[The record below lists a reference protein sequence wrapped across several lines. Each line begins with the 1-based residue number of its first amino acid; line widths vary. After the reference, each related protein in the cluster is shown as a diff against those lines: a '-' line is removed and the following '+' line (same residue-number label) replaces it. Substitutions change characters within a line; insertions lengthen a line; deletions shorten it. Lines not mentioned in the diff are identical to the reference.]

1 MNFVDPFRMTN
12 VEEIK
17 RFQTQSFFMMMII
30 LRKQSYAD
38 FICDEACVL
47 APVLLGFFFLI
58 ISNTLLRSMTDVV
71 ESWAFSNAKFFFMM
85 VFILR
90 KQSYADFICDEACVL
105 ASVFLW
111 FFL

>member
-1 MNFVDPFRMTN
+1 MIVIPEESILEYFCVNFVDPFRMTN

-47 APVLLGFFFLI
+47 
-58 ISNTLLRSMTDVV
+58 
-71 ESWAFSNAKFFFMM
+71 E
-85 VFILR
+85 
-90 KQSYADFICDEACVL
+90 
-105 ASVFLW
+105 SVFLW